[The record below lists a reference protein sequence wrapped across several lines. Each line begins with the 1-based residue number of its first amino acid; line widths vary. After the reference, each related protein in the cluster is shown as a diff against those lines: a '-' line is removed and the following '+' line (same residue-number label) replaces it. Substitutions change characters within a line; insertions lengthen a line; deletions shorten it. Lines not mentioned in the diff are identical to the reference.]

1 MTAENTPIQGL
12 VRLRPR
18 IFADERGRFVVTFDQ
33 ARFRELTGVSDA
45 FVQDNE
51 STSHAGVLRGLHFQ
65 LPPAAQGKLVHVTR
79 GAVLD
84 VVVDLRPDSSTFG
97 EHFKLKLDA
106 REKEM
111 LWVPPGFAHGFVAL
125 EDHTVFSYKCTA
137 FYDPAM
143 ERCIRWDDRD
153 LGIDWEVEEPIVSAK
168 DKVGGAFGERKWW
181 PAGQEQA

>member
-84 VVVDLRPDSSTFG
+84 VVVDLRPGSSTFG

-137 FYDPAM
+137 FYDPAL
-143 ERCIRWDDRD
+143 ERCIRWDDRE
-153 LGIDWEVEEPIVSAK
+153 LGIDWEVENPIVSAK

-181 PAGQEQA
+181 PAGQGQA

>member
-84 VVVDLRPDSSTFG
+84 VVVDLRPESSTFG
-97 EHFKLKLDA
+97 EHFKLRLDA
-106 REKEM
+106 RDKEM

-137 FYDPAM
+137 FYDPAL
-143 ERCIRWDDRD
+143 ERCIRWDDRE
-153 LGIDWEVEEPIVSAK
+153 LGIDWEVENPVVSAK

-181 PAGQEQA
+181 PAGQGQA

>member
-143 ERCIRWDDRD
+143 ERCIRWDDRE
-153 LGIDWEVEEPIVSAK
+153 LGIDWEVENPVVSAK

-181 PAGQEQA
+181 PAGQGQA

>member
-33 ARFRELTGVSDA
+33 ARFRELTGVSDE

-84 VVVDLRPDSSTFG
+84 VVVDLRPGSSTFG

-137 FYDPAM
+137 FYDPAL
-143 ERCIRWDDRD
+143 ERCIRWDDHE
-153 LGIDWEVEEPIVSAK
+153 LGIDWEVENPIVSAK
-168 DKVGGAFGERKWW
+168 DKLGGAFGERTWW

>member
-84 VVVDLRPDSSTFG
+84 VVVDLRPESSTFG
-97 EHFKLKLDA
+97 EHFKLRLDA

-137 FYDPAM
+137 FYDPAL
-143 ERCIRWDDRD
+143 ERCIRWDDRE
-153 LGIDWEVEEPIVSAK
+153 LGIDWEVENPVVSAK

-181 PAGQEQA
+181 PAGQGQA